1 MYKLPELGGGG
12 EVIRETPKRMQAFS
26 QETVPNNEIH
36 LKPMCDGVEDNMTSF
51 KKILL
56 MQGLDRVMMS
66 RLLALPVS
74 PHKYTLLN
82 CKTLNKVSSF
92 HPGPN

>member
-1 MYKLPELGGGG
+1 M
-12 EVIRETPKRMQAFS
+12 PKRMQAFS

-36 LKPMCDGVEDNMTSF
+36 LKVMCDGVEENMTSF
-51 KKILL
+51 KKILVL
-56 MQGLDRVMMS
+56 QGLDAVMMS

-74 PHKYTLLN
+74 KCTLLCIIN
-82 CKTLNKVSSF
+82 KTVNKVSSF